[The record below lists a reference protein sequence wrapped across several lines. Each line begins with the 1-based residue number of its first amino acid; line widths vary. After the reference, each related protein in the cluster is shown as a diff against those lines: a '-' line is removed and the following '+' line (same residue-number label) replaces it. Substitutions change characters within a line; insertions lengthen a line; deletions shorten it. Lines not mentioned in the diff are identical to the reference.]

1 MRNWSAPVSF
11 QELLKETRQEWSNRV
26 VELLY
31 SIFCLDMQ
39 QITLTLLGTIL
50 PNLLTDSAHWQS
62 LVDPPGKA
70 LAKYDTLV
78 GSTSAP
84 ADGNS
89 PWLHFLWSLHRLCVW
104 CALSSYSSH
113 HKGPFSAR
121 QRKRQREDIEVKEN
135 RKFILN
141 WLLVVKM

>member
-1 MRNWSAPVSF
+1 MRNWGAPVSF

-89 PWLHFLWSLHRLCVW
+89 P
-104 CALSSYSSH
+104 
-113 HKGPFSAR
+113 
-121 QRKRQREDIEVKEN
+121 
-135 RKFILN
+135 
-141 WLLVVKM
+141 

>member
-1 MRNWSAPVSF
+1 MCNWREHVSF

-70 LAKYDTLV
+70 LAKYVTLAAYPHLCWQRLSV
-78 GSTSAP
+78 DLTFSGHSAGC
-84 ADGNS
+84 ACGARS
-89 PWLHFLWSLHRLCVW
+89 
-104 CALSSYSSH
+104 ALSLPTTRARSLLASA
-113 HKGPFSAR
+113 KGSGKTLR
-121 QRKRQREDIEVKEN
+121 
-135 RKFILN
+135 
-141 WLLVVKM
+141 

>member
-1 MRNWSAPVSF
+1 MSISF

-70 LAKYDTLV
+70 LAKYVALV
-78 GSTSAP
+78 ARP
-84 ADGNS
+84 HRCWQRLDVDLNS
-89 PWLHFLWSLHRLCVW
+89 LWSLCRLCVW
-104 CALSSYSSH
+104 CALSSFSSH

-121 QRKRQREDIEVKEN
+121 QRKRQREDIEVGRHN
-135 RKFILN
+135 
-141 WLLVVKM
+141 